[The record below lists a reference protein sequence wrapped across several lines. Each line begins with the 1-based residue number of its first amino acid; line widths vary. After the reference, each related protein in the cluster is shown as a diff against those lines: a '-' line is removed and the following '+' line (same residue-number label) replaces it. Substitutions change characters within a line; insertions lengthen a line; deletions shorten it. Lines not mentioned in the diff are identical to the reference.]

1 MNLLLLSA
9 LCVFS
14 VCAFSQAPDNKNLQL
29 PDTLTYFKGNNS
41 DVLPKQL
48 QDFLQRK
55 KSQDNLLANKK
66 GNVVILPQD
75 HMPCIVPD
83 INSISR
89 MSNAWTNPG
98 IPYKPKSR
106 PIPNP
111 GLPKNQS
118 FELNIPDNSLGS
130 QSK

>member
-1 MNLLLLSA
+1 MKLLALSA

-14 VCAFSQAPDNKNLQL
+14 ACAFGQMADNKNLQL
-29 PDTLTYFKGNNS
+29 PDTLKNFKGNNN

-48 QDFLQRK
+48 QDYLERK
-55 KSQDNLLANKK
+55 KGQDNLLANKQ

-83 INSISR
+83 TNGILR
-89 MSNAWTNPG
+89 MPNAWVAPG
-98 IPYKPKSR
+98 IPYKPQYH

-111 GLPKNQS
+111 ALPKNQS

-130 QSK
+130 QTK